1 MRWGFVGDLVVDT
14 TLRPERT
21 RAAFDAILG
30 TRDWSLAGNLELPL
44 CRPEVGQRASKVV
57 AWRGPEETAELL
69 ARSGITVVS
78 LANNHA
84 TDWGIPG
91 LLATVDAV
99 GEAGVGCVG
108 AGQDLAAA
116 SAAWAS
122 DSLAVCGL
130 ACTVPPGSAAEPGRP
145 GMAALRVS
153 TRVAVDT
160 NRLEELP
167 LTPPGLSG
175 RYDLAQLGPLL
186 DTIAE
191 QAAAGRTVAAL
202 VHWGVAFTTRVDDYM
217 LELAEAL
224 VGAGAGLVLGHHTHT
239 LAPVARFGD
248 ALVCFGLGDAARSP
262 ALVAGADRERP
273 GLAADWSD
281 WSRVGLC
288 VAWDEH
294 TPPTRAEVI
303 PFVVDRRS
311 GEPGAVLDG
320 AERSQLFSWLNWVS
334 TTAMPD
340 RPGWSPVLLE
350 PSVPFPLQYAT

>member
-1 MRWGFVGDLVVDT
+1 MRWGFVGDVVVDT
-14 TLRPERT
+14 TFRPERA

-30 TRDWSLAGNLELPL
+30 EGDWSLAGNLELPL
-44 CRPEVGQRASKVV
+44 CRPEVGERARKLV
-57 AWRGPEETAELL
+57 AWRAPEETAELL

-99 GEAGVGCVG
+99 GKAGVGSVG
-108 AGQDLAAA
+108 AGADLAAA
-116 SAAWAS
+116 SAAWT
-122 DSLAVCGL
+122 DGSLAVCGL

-153 TRVAVDT
+153 TRVTVDT

-167 LTPPGLSG
+167 LAPPSLTG
-175 RYDLAQLGPLL
+175 RYDVAQIRPLL

-191 QAAAGRTVAAL
+191 QAAAGRTVAVL
-202 VHWGVAFTTRVDDYM
+202 VHWGAAFTTRVDDYM
-217 LELAEAL
+217 VELTEAL

-248 ALVCFGLGDAARSP
+248 ALVCFGLGDAARGP
-262 ALVAGADRERP
+262 ALVAGADLERP
-273 GLAADWSD
+273 GLAADWSN

-288 VAWDEH
+288 VAWDED
-294 TPPTRAEVI
+294 TPPTRAEIV
-303 PFVVDRRS
+303 PFVVDRQS
-311 GEPGAVLDG
+311 GEPGAVLDN
-320 AERSQLFSWLNWVS
+320 AERAQLFGWLNWIS
-334 TTAMPD
+334 TTTVPD
-340 RPGWSPVLLE
+340 RPGWSPLSLE
-350 PSVPFPLQYAT
+350 PSVHFPLQYSS